1 MRSGTSYETPEG
13 LTEDPAHDSWVTAFK
28 KELVKGEGK
37 SWVTGPPS
45 NATTPIPRFGVTST
59 TAPSENSPSD
69 KFVGQWNF
77 RVKVNGIPDD
87 NCKLLSISGLSSETE
102 PIEFKRST
110 RQYVESIPG
119 KYKYS
124 NVELTKVMN
133 IGGDSFAAWRE
144 QIEAGMNAFRTI
156 TVYLHHIDL
165 KGAPVMTL
173 TLHDAWPV
181 KWEFPELSGSSS
193 DAAIE
198 KITLDVARITR
209 G

>member
-1 MRSGTSYETPEG
+1 MPASPVIPSSGITSGAVSRE
-13 LTEDPAHDSWVTAFK
+13 PAPT
-28 KELVKGEGK
+28 
-37 SWVTGPPS
+37 
-45 NATTPIPRFGVTST
+45 
-59 TAPSENSPSD
+59 D

-77 RVKVNGIPDD
+77 RVSINGIPDD

-110 RQYVESIPG
+110 RQYVEAIPG

-133 IGGDSFAAWRE
+133 LGGDSFARWRE
-144 QIEAGMNAFRTI
+144 EIEAGANAMRTV

-165 KGAPVMTL
+165 KGDPVMVL
-173 TLHDAWPV
+173 TLHDAWPL

-198 KITLDVARITR
+198 KVTLHVGRITR